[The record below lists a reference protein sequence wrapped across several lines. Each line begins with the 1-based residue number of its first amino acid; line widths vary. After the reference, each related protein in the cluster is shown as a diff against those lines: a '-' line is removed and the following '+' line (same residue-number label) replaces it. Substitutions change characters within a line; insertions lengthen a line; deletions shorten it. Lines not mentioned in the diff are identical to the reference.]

1 MFSLGFVLTTLP
13 VDVILNSILR
23 DDILYAIGRLSFP
36 ELMVASQPKKLS
48 LIVDQYIS
56 HIVSVRLKTKFNKSV
71 LSIICN

>member
-48 LIVDQYIS
+48 LIVDQYVS
-56 HIVSVRLKTKFNKSV
+56 HIVSFRLTQN
-71 LSIICN
+71 